1 MTAASPHRLPTILL
15 VGISLLLVSCAGTM
29 AEIRESMRAQQEHH
43 AGLDRYNV
51 SEYEAAIPHFKRAL
65 DLAPAFDDA
74 ESYLAWSYY
83 HTGQYALATKHFR
96 QALSRQP
103 GWEGLHNGLGWTRY
117 RLRRYH
123 LALESFRQAL
133 ALDPRYRDAAA
144 GFAYSLF
151 ELGRYAEAL
160 PHLERLTAE
169 GEGGGFQS
177 RLRDVDDVRG
187 RLAWT
192 LFYLGDFRRA
202 REQFQKGLAQN
213 PDWPGLHNG
222 LGWSLLR
229 LGDRKGA
236 RTSFTRALQLQPDY
250 ADAREGLAQA
260 GS

>member
-1 MTAASPHRLPTILL
+1 MRTPVFRRLRAILL
-15 VGISLLLVSCAGTM
+15 LGLVLLASCAGTM
-29 AEIRESMRAQQEHH
+29 AEIRDGFRAQQAYA
-43 AGLDRYNV
+43 AGLEQYKLED
-51 SEYEAAIPHFKRAL
+51 YEAAIPLFKRAL
-65 DLAPAFDDA
+65 ELSPGLDDA

-83 HTGQYALATKHFR
+83 HNGQYALATRHFR
-96 QALSRQP
+96 RALARQP

-133 ALDPRYRDAAA
+133 ALDPRYRDAGV

-177 RLRDVDDVRG
+177 RLPDVEEVRG
-187 RLAWT
+187 RLAWA

-202 REQFQKGLAQN
+202 REQFQRGVSAH
-213 PDWPGLHNG
+213 PDWSGLHNG
-222 LGWSLLR
+222 LGWCLLR
-229 LGDRKGA
+229 LGDRAGA
-236 RTSFTRALQLQPDY
+236 RRSFTRALQLQPDY
-250 ADAREGLAQA
+250 ADATEGLAET
-260 GS
+260 GG